1 MSSFAHLHVHSEY
14 SLLDGLART
23 KELVAAA
30 KSMGMEAIAITDHG
44 VMYGV
49 VEFYKEAKK
58 AGIKPILGCEV
69 YVASGSRFDREQR
82 DSRHLVLLAKTN
94 KGYQNL
100 IKLVSLGFTEGFY
113 YKPRVDVDLLRIYN
127 EGIIALSAC
136 ISGVVADVVINE
148 GYNMGKEEAL
158 LYRGIFGEDFYLE
171 LQDYGSPEQIKMN
184 EDLIRLSTET
194 GIPLVATNDVHYI
207 SRQDATPHE
216 VLLCIQ
222 TGKTMQDEN
231 RMSFGSSEFYL
242 KSPEEM
248 QKLFSHVPEAI
259 GNTAKIAGMCDVA
272 LTFNEYK
279 LPVFESPKGKSDA
292 EYLRELCEQG
302 LAERYK
308 NEVLT
313 EYKKRL
319 DFELEVI
326 TRMGFV
332 TYFLVVWDFIR
343 YAREEKIMVGPG
355 RGSGAGSIVAYTL
368 RITDVDPIPFN
379 LLFERFL
386 NPERV
391 SMPDFDIDF
400 CYLRRQ
406 EVIDYVTK
414 KYGADHVAQIITFG
428 TMKARAA
435 TRDVGRALG
444 FSYADVDRVAKM
456 IPTELGMTLT
466 RALEINPELKNAYAN
481 EDDTKRLIDMSLKLE
496 GIHRHASTHA
506 AGVVIS
512 DKPVSEYVPLNVND
526 GVVTTQFS
534 MKTIEE
540 LGLLKMDFLGLRTL
554 TVIRMAAE
562 EVKRAK
568 GVLLDV
574 WNWQYGYDDPKIFE
588 MISSGRT
595 AGVFQLESSGM
606 TSFMRDMQPTCIE
619 DMTARI
625 SLFRP
630 GPMDYIPQYIKGKK
644 EPRKVKYMH
653 PSLEPILKATYGC
666 MVYQEQ
672 VMQIV
677 RDLAGYSLARSDL
690 IRRAMSK
697 KEDDVMARERHNFIH
712 GSEKEGVP
720 GCVKNGIPEK
730 IASQIFDAMEK
741 FAAYAFN
748 KPHAVGYAVVGYQT
762 AWLKYYYPVE
772 FMAALMSSVM
782 DSSSKVAMYIRECK
796 KMGINLLPPDVNEG
810 YANFSVWEGN
820 IRFGL
825 SSIKNVGRNTV
836 EALVAERGKGGRYK
850 TLTEFIRRLSTYD
863 INKRC
868 LESLIRSGAFDTLG
882 GRRSQYVL
890 LYPIVQNSLGHLKK
904 TVVRDQLSLFDFGDT
919 PSNAELD
926 VDELPE
932 VPDFPEALKLS
943 DEKELLGVYV
953 SGHPLSKYEETL
965 KHHTTCTSI
974 DFETEET
981 DESEGPEQNNS
992 LDGKIVKYGGLITAK
1007 SVKYTKA
1014 DNKAFCFLTV
1024 EDMYGTVEVAVF
1036 SKMYE
1041 NIGTRLAVDEVI
1053 VVQGR
1058 VSAKEDEAAKLI
1070 ASEVLFYNEMAEA
1083 VKQQTVKTKT
1093 SNEKPR
1099 VAIPKTANTK
1109 PQTTNPEATSMN
1121 KQTAMPE
1128 TTNHESLTSSSE
1140 TTSRNGQTAK
1150 PESINHDFLAGSSEA
1165 TSKNK
1170 QTVKPEALNHDSIA
1184 ASTEAANKKKQT
1196 AKPEALNHDFLTAS
1210 SEATSKEK
1218 QTAKPEAINEK
1229 QQISKPEAP
1238 SDETNKINI
1247 LWLKIPAS
1255 MNINPSNITDILSS
1269 HKGQTV
1275 VKIYSE
1281 KDNSTYQA
1289 PKQFWVEP
1297 SQELHEKLAD
1307 LLGNETVRLV
1317 KS

>member
-1 MSSFAHLHVHSEY
+1 MNKFVHLHVHSEY

-23 KELVAAA
+23 RELVGTA
-30 KSMGMEAIAITDHG
+30 KKLGMDSIAITDHG
-44 VMYGV
+44 VMFGV

-69 YVASGSRFDREQR
+69 YVASGSRFDKQQR

-100 IKLVSLGFTEGFY
+100 VKLVSLGFTEGFY
-113 YKPRVDVDLLRIYN
+113 YKPRVDVELLRIYN

-136 ISGVVADVVINE
+136 ISGVVAEEITE
-148 GYNMGKEEAL
+148 SGYNKGKEAAL
-158 LYRGIFGEDFYLE
+158 LYRDIFGDDFYLE
-171 LQDYGSPEQIKMN
+171 IQDYGLDDQKKMN
-184 EDLIRLSTET
+184 GDLIRLSAET
-194 GIPLVATNDVHYI
+194 DIPLVATNDVHYI
-207 SRQDATPHE
+207 DREDASPHE

-222 TGKTMQDEN
+222 TGKTLQDEN
-231 RMSFGSSEFYL
+231 RMSFGASEFYL

-248 QKLFSHVPEAI
+248 ERLFSHVPEALT
-259 GNTAKIAGMCDVA
+259 NTQKIADMCDVT

-279 LPVFESPKGKSDA
+279 LPIFESPPGKTDA
-292 EYLRELCEQG
+292 QYLRELCEQG
-302 LAERYK
+302 LRERYK
-308 NEVLT
+308 NEDLT
-313 EYKKRL
+313 EYRKRL

-343 YAREEKIMVGPG
+343 FAREEKIMVGPG

-444 FSYADVDRVAKM
+444 FPYADVDRIAKM
-456 IPTELGMTLT
+456 IPTELGMTLS
-466 RALEINPELKNAYAN
+466 RALEINPELKNAYDDE
-481 EDDTKRLIDMSLKLE
+481 EDTRRLIDMSLKLE

-568 GVLLDV
+568 GLELDV
-574 WNWQYGYDDPKIFE
+574 WDWHYGYDDPKIYE

-606 TSFMRDMQPTCIE
+606 TSFMRDMQPTSIE
-619 DMTARI
+619 DLTAGI

-644 EPRKVKYMH
+644 EPSKVRYMH
-653 PSLEPILKATYGC
+653 PALEPILKATYGC

-697 KEDDVMARERHNFIH
+697 KEDDVMALERHNFIH

-762 AWLKYYYPVE
+762 AWLKYHYPVE

-782 DSSSKVAMYIRECK
+782 DSSTKVAMYIRECK

-825 SSIKNVGRNTV
+825 SSIKNVGKSTV
-836 EALVAERGKGGRYK
+836 DALVAERGKGGRYK
-850 TLTEFIRRLSTYD
+850 SLTEFIRRLSTYD
-863 INKRC
+863 VNKRC

-882 GRRSQYVL
+882 GNRSQYVL
-890 LYPIVQNSLGHLKK
+890 LFPIVQNSLGHIKK
-904 TVVRDQLSLFDFGDT
+904 TVVRDQLSLFDLGDSSDET
-919 PSNAELD
+919 DHD

-932 VPDFPEALKLS
+932 IPDFPEALKLS

-965 KHHTTCTSI
+965 KQHANCTSI
-974 DFETEET
+974 DFETEE
-981 DESEGPEQNNS
+981 SEDAEGLMQKNN
-992 LDGKIVKYGGLITAK
+992 LDGKIVRYGGMITAK
-1007 SVKYTKA
+1007 SVKYTRA
-1014 DNKAFCFLTV
+1014 DNKPFCFLTV
-1024 EDMYGTVEVAVF
+1024 EDMYGTVEVVVF
-1036 SKMYE
+1036 SKLYE
-1041 NIGTRLAVDEVI
+1041 NLGARLLVDEVL

-1058 VSAKEDEAAKLI
+1058 VSAKEDEAAKLV
-1070 ASEVLFYNEMAEA
+1070 ASEVLFYNEMADAAKPSPA
-1083 VKQQTVKTKT
+1083 VYEPTKT
-1093 SNEKPR
+1093 R
-1099 VAIPKTANTK
+1099 T
-1109 PQTTNPEATSMN
+1109 
-1121 KQTAMPE
+1121 
-1128 TTNHESLTSSSE
+1128 
-1140 TTSRNGQTAK
+1140 
-1150 PESINHDFLAGSSEA
+1150 
-1165 TSKNK
+1165 
-1170 QTVKPEALNHDSIA
+1170 
-1184 ASTEAANKKKQT
+1184 
-1196 AKPEALNHDFLTAS
+1196 
-1210 SEATSKEK
+1210 
-1218 QTAKPEAINEK
+1218 
-1229 QQISKPEAP
+1229 
-1238 SDETNKINI
+1238 
-1247 LWLKIPAS
+1247 LWLKIPATS
-1255 MNINPSNITDILSS
+1255 NITPSNITDVLSQ
-1269 HKGQTV
+1269 HRGATM

-1281 KDNSTYQA
+1281 KDKSTYLA

-1297 SQELHEKLAD
+1297 SQSLHDELSD
-1307 LLGNETVRLV
+1307 LLGNDTVRLENA
-1317 KS
+1317 